1 MAPNENDI
9 ASIIAQ
15 KSWLQQSG
23 GPRYLQLR
31 KNLAHAINSG
41 ALEPN
46 FPLPSEREMAE
57 IADVSRVTIRKAIKV
72 LVDDNLV
79 VQHRGSG
86 TFVAPPIQK
95 LEHSLSRLTSF
106 TEDMERRGKTS
117 ESTIILADVFNP
129 SPDEIFALGLMSG
142 QMIARIERLRCADGQ
157 PMAIERSSISSDVL
171 PHPENVS
178 QSLYDILDEQN
189 LRPVRA
195 IQKISATILNNEQAE
210 LLNANVGGPALK
222 ITRTGYLESGRAI
235 ELTVGIYRGDAYDF
249 IAELT
254 T

>member
-1 MAPNENDI
+1 MAPNENSI
-9 ASIIAQ
+9 ASIIDQ

-31 KNLAHAINSG
+31 KHLARAITDG
-41 ALEPN
+41 ILEPN
-46 FPLPSEREMAE
+46 YPLPSEREMAE

-79 VQHRGSG
+79 VQRRGSG
-86 TFVAPPIQK
+86 TFVAPPVQK

-106 TEDMERRGKTS
+106 TEDMQRRGKTS
-117 ESTIILADVFNP
+117 ESKIIVAGIFLP
-129 SPDEIFALGLMSG
+129 SPDEIFALGLTSG

-157 PMAIERSSISSDVL
+157 PMAIERSSISSDIL
-171 PHPENVS
+171 PNPENVT

-195 IQKISATILNNEQAE
+195 IQKISASILNSEQAE
-210 LLNANVGGPALK
+210 LLNAAVGDPALK
-222 ITRTGYLESGRAI
+222 ISRTGYLPSGRAI
-235 ELTVGIYRGDAYDF
+235 ELTTGIYRGDAYDF

-254 T
+254 V